1 LSSLRRR
8 ALKAFLRMKL
18 LVFSFLVCLH
28 VSVYSQGL
36 QLNSYASD
44 FKKNNVHSRF
54 CKEIRLV
61 NGTADS
67 IYISK
72 GEFNEEGLITKFTAF
87 FAGKRR
93 LFEERF
99 EYNSSKW
106 PVKSYVSHAF
116 HQWEEL
122 ELQHVYDEKGT
133 LTARVCPIE
142 IRNFW
147 TKEEYIYDSSGRMI
161 KCIRYHHQDGA
172 YHSQESEEYSATI
185 HSGENT
191 PTYIHDHRGL
201 LVNQQIHGGD
211 GTSKSFLFFEYQ

>member
-1 LSSLRRR
+1 
-8 ALKAFLRMKL
+8 MKL
-18 LVFSFLVCLH
+18 LIFSFLAFLH
-28 VSVYSQGL
+28 LTAFSQGM

-44 FKKNNVHSRF
+44 FKKNHIQSRF
-54 CKEIRLV
+54 CKEVRLSNDV
-61 NGTADS
+61 VDS

-93 LFEERF
+93 LYEERF
-99 EYNSSKW
+99 VYASSKW
-106 PVKSYVSHAF
+106 PSKSYVSHAF

-122 ELQHVYDEKGT
+122 ELQHIYNEKG
-133 LTARVCPIE
+133 LLVARICPVE

-147 TKEEYIYDSSGRMI
+147 AKEEYIYDASGRMI
-161 KCIRYHHQDGA
+161 KCVRYHHQDGA
-172 YHSQESEEYSATI
+172 YHSQVSEEYSATI

-191 PTYIHDHRGL
+191 PTYVHDHRGL

-211 GTSKSFLFFEYQ
+211 GTSKCFLFFEYQ